1 MEPAPRLLSS
11 RPRSVADDSA
21 ALSPM
26 DRQVEARPRWRS
38 RALLGAGAAVLLT
51 ICIVLYTRYALTR
64 AVTVRAASVVIAPV
78 RRAVFTEYVA
88 ANAVVAPRKTAYLD
102 AVEGGQVAEVL
113 VEEGAT
119 VTRGQVLVKLTNTNL
134 QLEMLGRQAQLT
146 EQLDRLNQTLLS
158 FEQARIAH
166 ERDLIESNA
175 QIEQLTQRQ
184 QRRDALR
191 AAGLISREE
200 VGDLAIDL
208 ARARKLQATEIEA
221 RDVDAKFR
229 NEQVTQLRN
238 ALDTTRANLGVA
250 NETLQ
255 SLFVKAPI
263 GGQLTALDAEL
274 GAAKAAGQRIGQI
287 DDSTSYKL
295 EAMVDEFYLGRVKDG
310 QSATAEA
317 NGQTWKLEV
326 AKVYTQVTDRQF
338 KVDLYFTQAQSP
350 PGVRRGESM
359 QVRLEVGAP
368 STGLVTANGPFFE
381 ETGGNWVF
389 VLPPTG
395 NVARRRQVRFGRRN
409 PEQIEVISGLA
420 AGERIISSG
429 YEQLRKFDRVTIEP
443 EKNSTGEPQ

>member
-1 MEPAPRLLSS
+1 MPEPAPSLLS
-11 RPRSVADDSA
+11 RPHLVADQDER
-21 ALSPM
+21 LSPM
-26 DRQVEARPRWRS
+26 DRQVATKPRARRWL
-38 RALLGAGAAVLLT
+38 LLGAVVAVLVA
-51 ICIVLYTRYALTR
+51 CCVALYVHYALTR
-64 AVTVRAASVVIAPV
+64 SVTVREAGVVIAPV
-78 RRAVFTEYVA
+78 RREVFTEYVA

-102 AVEGGQVAEVL
+102 AVEGGQVAQVL
-113 VEEGAT
+113 VEEGAF
-119 VTRGQVLVKLTNTNL
+119 VTRGQVLLKLTNTNL

-166 ERDLIESNA
+166 ERDLIESNS

-191 AAGLISREE
+191 AAGMISKEE
-200 VGDLAIDL
+200 LGDLAIDL

-221 RDVDAKFR
+221 RDVDQKFHD
-229 NEQVTQLRN
+229 EQVTQLRN
-238 ALDTTRANLGVA
+238 ALNTTRDNLGVA

-263 GGQLTALDAEL
+263 SGQLTALDAEL
-274 GAAKAAGQRIGQI
+274 GAAKAPGQRIGQI

-295 EAMVDEFYLGRVKDG
+295 EAMVDEFYLGRVKPG
-310 QSATAEA
+310 QSATAES
-317 NGQTWKLEV
+317 NGQSWKLEV

-338 KVDLYFTQAQSP
+338 KVDLYFTQRQSP
-350 PGVRRGESM
+350 GGVRRGQSM
-359 QVRLEVGAP
+359 EVRLEVGAA
-368 STGLVTANGPFFE
+368 SRGLVTANGPFFE

-389 VLPPTG
+389 VLPPRG
-395 NVARRRQVRFGRRN
+395 NVAQRRQVRFGRRN

-429 YEQLRKFDRVTIEP
+429 YEQLRKFDRITIEP
-443 EKNSTGEPQ
+443 EQNSTGEP

>member
-1 MEPAPRLLSS
+1 MSEPAPRLLT
-11 RPRSVADDSA
+11 RPRLLAEQDEK
-21 ALSPM
+21 LSPM
-26 DRQVEARPRWRS
+26 DRQLQAKPRGRRW
-38 RALLGAGAAVLLT
+38 LLVGGTMAVLVA
-51 ICIVLYTRYALTR
+51 CCVALYVRFAIPR
-64 AVTVRAASVVIAPV
+64 SVTVREASVVIAQV
-78 RRAVFTEYVA
+78 RRQVFTEYVA
-88 ANAVVAPRKTAYLD
+88 SNAVVAPRKTAYLD

-113 VEEGAT
+113 VEEGAF
-119 VTRGQVLVKLTNTNL
+119 VTRGQVLLKLTNTNL

-158 FEQARIAH
+158 FEQARVAH
-166 ERDLIESNA
+166 ERDLIESGA

-221 RDVDAKFR
+221 RDIDEKFR
-229 NEQVTQLRN
+229 NEQVTQLRS
-238 ALDTTRANLGVA
+238 ALKATRENLGVA

-274 GAAKAAGQRIGQI
+274 GAAKAPGQRIGQI

-295 EAMVDEFYLGRVKDG
+295 EAMVDEFYLGRVKPG
-310 QSATAEA
+310 QSATAES
-317 NGQTWKLEV
+317 NGQAWKLEV
-326 AKVYTQVTDRQF
+326 AKVYTQVTERQF

-350 PGVRRGESM
+350 TGVRRGQSM
-359 QVRLEVGAP
+359 EVRLEVGAP
-368 STGLVTANGPFFE
+368 SRGLVTANGPFFE

-389 VLPPTG
+389 VLPPRG
-395 NVARRRQVRFGRRN
+395 HLAQRRQVRFGRRN

-420 AGERIISSG
+420 EGERIISSG
-429 YEQLRKFDRVTIEP
+429 YERLRKFDRISIEA
-443 EKNSTGEPQ
+443 EKNSTGETQ